1 MAKARPERTEVE
13 RMLISG
19 EKRYMHEIAAEAGL
33 IEAMGYDK
41 AVDYVKRVRKS
52 LRKKGVELPSGF
64 STSRTGDAD
73 RLEDLEALFDLR
85 KGKRIAAHTAY
96 TMLFLNC
103 YYRLRAQDY
112 DTHINAIKDTYE
124 RNEQLVKPF
133 TMSVAIEI
141 CNQALAKY
149 DESINEAR
157 NKAARAKGYPG
168 AGIHHSDAS
177 FIRRL
182 HITREELPHLKHI
195 RQSEMNETP

>member
-1 MAKARPERTEVE
+1 MAKARPERAEVE
-13 RMLISG
+13 RLLISG
-19 EKRYMHEIAAEAGL
+19 EKRHMHEIAAEVGL
-33 IEAMGYDK
+33 IESMGYDK
-41 AVDYVKRVRKS
+41 AVDYVRQVKKS
-52 LRKKGVELPSGF
+52 LRKQGIQLPSIV
-64 STSRTGDAD
+64 STSSTGDTE
-73 RLEDLEALFDLR
+73 RLEDLEALFDMR

-112 DTHINAIKDTYE
+112 DTHINAIRDTYE

-149 DESINEAR
+149 EESIDEHR
-157 NKAARAKGYPG
+157 NRIAKEKGYPG

-195 RQSEMNETP
+195 RQSEMKETP